1 MIKAAVEKIDNF
13 FGHQEVQSTEYFDV
27 YDPGIFTD
35 IVAKVAKGTS
45 ETADQAVQT
54 AFQAFREWR
63 EVPVAERIKLIK
75 QAAVVLEE
83 STESL
88 RPLLIRENG
97 GTVKESTA
105 DFIRGASMIHNM
117 ADRAEA
123 FLEPSRFENTVSWMS
138 IEKNPIGVIGL
149 IVPWNSPIILT
160 MSKLAP
166 ALLAGNTV
174 VVKPSRDAP
183 VALTLALKAMA
194 KVLPHGVINVVNGRS
209 NVTITLTEHPLVGKI
224 SFTGGTQTGSSIM
237 ASAASTIK
245 KVSLELGGNDP
256 AIILDDADVNIIMP
270 RLCKGIFTRA
280 GQICFAVK
288 RVYVPNHML
297 DAVYETM
304 SDIVNEYQVGHGL
317 DERTTFGPLINQK
330 QYNYVQ
336 GLAEKARQSGA
347 TVRQLGKKVD
357 SEQWQNGYYM
367 LPSIVRDIDPRHEL
381 VVSEQFGPVIPLISY
396 NSIDEAIEMAN
407 GTEFGLCSSVWSE
420 DQERALAVA
429 RKIEAGGTFIN
440 SHNVDSLSLD
450 MPFGGVKQSGL
461 GRERTEIGFSEY
473 VEYQAIRMLKEC

>member
-1 MIKAAVEKIDNF
+1 MIKAEVEKIDNLI
-13 FGHQEVQSTEYFDV
+13 GHQEVTSTEYFDV
-27 YDPGIFTD
+27 YDPGLFTD
-35 IVAKVAKGTS
+35 VVAKVAKGTS
-45 ETADQAVQT
+45 ETAEQAVQT
-54 AFQAFREWR
+54 AYRAFQKWK
-63 EVPVAERIKLIK
+63 EVSVADRIKLVK

-83 STESL
+83 STETL

-105 DFIRGASMIHNM
+105 DFIRGASIIHNM
-117 ADRAEA
+117 AERAEA
-123 FLEPSRFENTVSWMS
+123 FLEPSCFENKVSWMS
-138 IEKNPIGVIGL
+138 IEKTPIGVIGL

-160 MSKLAP
+160 MCKLAP
-166 ALLAGNTV
+166 AILAGNTV
-174 VVKPSRDAP
+174 IVKPSRDAP
-183 VALTLALKAMA
+183 AALTLALKAMA

-209 NVTITLTEHPLVGKI
+209 DVTITLTEHPLVRKI
-224 SFTGGTQTGSSIM
+224 SFTGGTDTGSSIM

-256 AIILDDADVNIIMP
+256 AIILDDADITKIMP

-280 GQICFAVK
+280 GQICFSVK

-297 DAVYETM
+297 NAVYEAM
-304 SDIVNEYQVGHGL
+304 SEIVNGYQVGHGL

-330 QYNYVQ
+330 QYDYVQ
-336 GLAEKARQSGA
+336 GLVEKARQSGA
-347 TVRQLGKKVD
+347 SIRQLGKKVD
-357 SEQWQNGYYM
+357 PEQWKNGYYM
-367 LPSIVRDIDPRHEL
+367 LPTIVRDIDPHHEL

-396 NSIDEAIEMAN
+396 SSIDEAIEMAN

-420 DQERALAVA
+420 DHEHALAVA

-473 VEYQAIRMLKEC
+473 IEYQAIRMLKES

>member
-1 MIKAAVEKIDNF
+1 MINVSVGKINNVL
-13 FGHQEVQSTEYFDV
+13 GHQEIKSTEYFEV
-27 YDPGIFTD
+27 FDPGNKTD
-35 IVAKVAKGTS
+35 VVASVARGTK
-45 ETADQAVQT
+45 ETANQAVET
-54 AFQAFREWR
+54 AHQAYLKWKS
-63 EVPVAERIKLIK
+63 VSVKERIQLVK

-123 FLEPSRFENTVSWMS
+123 FLEPSRFENTVSRMS
-138 IEKNPIGVIGL
+138 IEKNPIGVVGL

-174 VVKPSRDAP
+174 VVKPSREAP

-209 NVTITLTEHPLVGKI
+209 DVTITLTEHPLVGKI
-224 SFTGGTQTGSSIM
+224 SFTGGTQTGSAIM
-237 ASAASTIK
+237 ASSASTVK
-245 KVSLELGGNDP
+245 RVSLELGGNDP
-256 AIILDDADVNIIMP
+256 AIILDDADINKIMP

-297 DAVYETM
+297 NAVYEAM
-304 SDIVNEYQVGHGL
+304 SDIVNDYQVGHGL
-317 DERTTFGPLINQK
+317 DGRTTFGPLINQK
-330 QYNYVQ
+330 QYDYVQ

-357 SEQWQNGYYM
+357 PEQWQNGYYM

-396 NSIDEAIEMAN
+396 SSIDEAIEMAN

-420 DQERALAVA
+420 SQERALAVA
-429 RKIEAGGTFIN
+429 RRIEAGGTFIN

-473 VEYQAIRMLKEC
+473 IEYQAIRMLKES

>member
-13 FGHQEVQSTEYFDV
+13 FGHQEVKSTEYFDV
-27 YDPGIFTD
+27 YDPGMFTD
-35 IVAKVAKGTS
+35 VVAKVAKGNS

-54 AFQAFREWR
+54 AYQAYREWK
-63 EVPVAERIKLIK
+63 EVPLTERIELVKK
-75 QAAVVLEE
+75 AAVVLEE
-83 STESL
+83 STETL

-105 DFIRGASMIHNM
+105 DFMRGASIIHNM
-117 ADRAEA
+117 AERAEA
-123 FLEPSRFENTVSWMS
+123 FLEPTQFENKVSWMS
-138 IEKNPIGVIGL
+138 IEKTPIGVIGL

-160 MSKLAP
+160 MAKLAP

-194 KVLPHGVINVVNGRS
+194 KILPHGVINVVNGRS
-209 NVTITLTEHPLVGKI
+209 DVTITLTEHPLVRKI
-224 SFTGGTQTGSSIM
+224 SFTGGTETGSSIM

-256 AIILDDADVNIIMP
+256 AIILDDADVNKIMP

-288 RVYVPNHML
+288 RVYVPSHMMNS
-297 DAVYETM
+297 VYEAM
-304 SDIVNEYQVGHGL
+304 SELVNEYQVGHGL

-330 QYNYVQ
+330 QFDYVQ
-336 GLAEKARQSGA
+336 GLANKARQSGA
-347 TVRQLGKKVD
+347 TVRQVGKKVD
-357 SEQWQNGYYM
+357 QEQWVNGYYM

-396 NSIDEAIEMAN
+396 NSIEEAIEMAN

-420 DQERALAVA
+420 DTNHALAVA
-429 RKIEAGGTFIN
+429 RQLEAGGTFIN

-461 GRERTEIGFSEY
+461 GRERTEIGFSDY
-473 VEYQAIRMLKEC
+473 VEYQAIRMLKEN